1 VVTSGR
7 FSVRGALKALLFAS
21 WHFVGVVFTPHSQ
34 AGDLFPACDPEEFRI
49 ATYNVENYTTMPRL
63 IGGKMVAEA
72 GKPEPERDAVAKS
85 IAEINPDIIGLMEI
99 GTPAQLE
106 DLRRRLHKAGLDYAE
121 IEYLNGPDTSRHVA
135 LLSRFPI
142 VERHSLGD
150 IPLKVGSVTL
160 HSPRGFLDV
169 TIEPSPGY
177 RIRILC
183 VHLKAKLEVTDYD
196 ATALREAEALFL
208 RKHVRSILSQDPS
221 TRLVVMGDVNDTK
234 NSRTLLEISG
244 KPDWPD
250 SLRALPLTDRNEE
263 GWTEYWASADVYSRI
278 DYMMVSKKLEPEID
292 SGRSAIA
299 RFPYWREASDHCP
312 LVLTLRKTRTNTAA
326 SPKPQSTP

>member
-1 VVTSGR
+1 M
-7 FSVRGALKALLFAS
+7 KALLCAS
-21 WHFVGVVFTPHSQ
+21 WCLIGGFCAPYSS
-34 AGDLFPACDPEEFRI
+34 ARDLFPSSDPGELRI

-63 IGGKMVAEA
+63 VGGKMVAEA
-72 GKPEPERDAVAKS
+72 GKPEPERDSVAKS

-106 DLRRRLHKAGLDYAE
+106 DLRRRLHKQGLDYAE
-121 IEYLNGPDTSRHVA
+121 AEYLNGPDPSRHVA

-142 VERHSLGD
+142 VERHSIGD

-169 TIEPSPGY
+169 TIEPSPGH

-183 VHLKAKLEVTDYD
+183 VHLKAKLEVADYD

-208 RKHVRSILSQDPS
+208 RKHVRNILSRDPA

-234 NSRTLLEISG
+234 NSRAMSEITG
-244 KPDWPD
+244 KPEWPD
-250 SLRALPLTDRNEE
+250 SLRALPLTDRNGES
-263 GWTEYWASADVYSRI
+263 WTEYWAVADVYSRI

-299 RFPYWREASDHCP
+299 RFPFWREASDHCP
-312 LVLTLRKTRTNTAA
+312 LVLTLRKTQTEPAA
-326 SPKPQSTP
+326 SPNPQTSP